1 MTKLFKGSKKRILI
15 LYTEIAGYTLAC
27 INELRKYEVEI
38 YLIRWEVNKEAP
50 FQFNFNDINET
61 IRGHYSNDI
70 ELMKY
75 CKEIKPD
82 ILLVSGWLDNGYLKV
97 ARYFY
102 GKIPTIL
109 TMDNNW
115 KGSLRQVFST
125 WISPFFIRNK
135 FSHVWVP
142 GIQQKIFAN
151 KLGYSDEKIMTG
163 FYSCDRE
170 LFHTYYKNNK
180 DLKSKNYPKVFLFVG
195 RYVKAKGISNLWDAF
210 IELDSEY
217 ENDWELWCVGTGE
230 EFINKVNHPKIK
242 HFGFVQPEDF
252 EEIIQK
258 TSIYILP
265 SEFEPWGVSLHEFV
279 SAGFPI
285 IVSDKVG
292 SSEIFAKE
300 GKNGFIVRS
309 GSKESIKEGLRK
321 FMKMNKKE
329 LLLMS
334 EESVSL
340 SEKITPKIWANKLI
354 SLL

>member
-1 MTKLFKGSKKRILI
+1 MTKLLKGSKKRILI

-38 YLIRWEVNKEAP
+38 YVIRWEVNKEAP
-50 FQFNFNDINET
+50 FQFNFIDINET
-61 IRGHYSNDI
+61 IRGQYSNDI

-82 ILLVSGWLDNGYLKV
+82 IILVSGWLDNGYLKV

-109 TMDNNW
+109 TMDNIW

-217 ENDWELWCVGTGE
+217 ENNWELWCVGTGE

-258 TSIYILP
+258 TSVYILP

>member
-1 MTKLFKGSKKRILI
+1 MTKVYKGSKKRILI
-15 LYTEIAGYTLAC
+15 LYTEIAGYTVAC
-27 INELRKYEVEI
+27 LNELRKCEVEI
-38 YLIRWEVNKEAP
+38 YLIRWVVNKEAP
-50 FQFNFNDINET
+50 FQFNFNDIHEST
-61 IRGHYSNDI
+61 RDQYRNDI
-70 ELMKY
+70 ELIKY
-75 CKEIKPD
+75 CKEIQPD
-82 ILLVSGWLDNGYLKV
+82 IILVSGWLDKGYLKV
-97 ARYFY
+97 ARSFY
-102 GKIPTIL
+102 DKIPTIL

-115 KGSLRQVFST
+115 KGSLRQVLST

-142 GIQQKIFAN
+142 GNKQKTFAN

-180 DLKSKNYPKVFLFVG
+180 ELKSENYPKVFLFVG
-195 RYVKAKGISNLWDAF
+195 RYIQAKGIYNLWNAF
-210 IELDSEY
+210 IELDTVND
-217 ENDWELWCVGTGE
+217 NDWELWCVGTGE
-230 EFINKVNHPKIK
+230 EFNKKVNHPKIK
-242 HFGFVQPEDF
+242 HFGFVQPENF

-258 TSIYILP
+258 TSVYILP

-279 SAGFPI
+279 SAGFPV

-292 SSEIFAKE
+292 ASEIFVKE
-300 GKNGFIVRS
+300 GINGFVVRA
-309 GSKESIKEGLRK
+309 GSKDSIKEGLRK

-340 SEKITPKIWANKLI
+340 SEKITPEIWVNKLI